1 MAALDVEKLLA
12 PVSEEAPC
20 GADLE
25 YDKTFIEVEKLSKG
39 TPEQTMG
46 TTVIPAVEPD
56 WRGVRDGC
64 LELLKKTRDLRLL
77 TLLSLS
83 LLQLEGISGL
93 KTGLVLIKGSIEK
106 FWDCMYPQLDPD
118 DNNDPMAR
126 MNIIRVFASR
136 DAERGDSQGIKMLR
150 QAPLTQSVRA
160 GRFSLRD
167 IAVATGA
174 IPPVNPES
182 KVEMALIDAA
192 AKDTPV
198 DFLKAN
204 EQAAREAATVAKEL
218 EAAIDAK
225 VGAGRGVD
233 LRDLAKTLKEAAD
246 RLGHFLGFHGVAMD
260 NADTAGTGGGETSA
274 EGAPGGGS
282 PIRGDIQSQADVM
295 RMLEKICHFYAR
307 TEPSSP
313 VPILLERAK
322 RLIGKNFW
330 EILTDLSPSAIDS
343 VKVISGTEGPAA
355 S

>member
-12 PVSEEAPC
+12 PVSDEAPC
-20 GADLE
+20 GANLE
-25 YDKTFIEVEKLSKG
+25 YNKDFIEIEKLSKG

-64 LELLKKTRDLRLL
+64 LELLAKTRDLRLL
-77 TLLSLS
+77 TFLTLS
-83 LLQLEGISGL
+83 LLQLEGIPGL
-93 KTGLVLIKGSIEK
+93 KTGLTLLKGSIEK
-106 FWDCMYPQLDPD
+106 FWDCIYPKLDPD
-118 DNNDPMAR
+118 DNNDPTAR
-126 MNIIRVFASR
+126 MNILRTFASR
-136 DAERGDSQGIKMLR
+136 HPEWGDYPAVKMLR
-150 QAPLTQSVRA
+150 LAPLTQSVQA

-167 IAVATGA
+167 IAVATGTT
-174 IPPVNPES
+174 PPANPEA
-182 KVEMALIDAA
+182 KIEMALIDAA
-192 AKDTPV
+192 AKDTNV

-204 EQAAREAATVAKEL
+204 EQAAREAATLVKEL
-218 EAAIDAK
+218 EALIDAK

-246 RLGHFLGFHGVAMD
+246 RLTQFLGFHGVAMD
-260 NADTAGTGGGETSA
+260 NADTAGAGETSTD
-274 EGAPGGGS
+274 GAAAGGS
-282 PIRGDIQSQADVM
+282 PIRGDIQSQADVV

-343 VKVISGTEGPAA
+343 VKVISGTEGPKA
-355 S
+355 